1 MFCVVLLPI
10 LNESRGMVQIVV
22 HDPSLLSAI
31 RSTHNAI
38 PKCLLTFL
46 EGGRMEEKARPEYYV
61 TFLLSME
68 AKAAQEQGLLLLL
81 SRTKT

>member
-1 MFCVVLLPI
+1 MI
-10 LNESRGMVQIVV
+10 QIVV
-22 HDPSLLSAI
+22 HDPSLLFAI
-31 RSTHNAI
+31 RSTHNVI

-46 EGGRMEEKARPEYYV
+46 EGGRMEEKAWPEYYV

-68 AKAAQEQGLLLLL
+68 AKSAQEQGLLLLL